1 MNFSLKRLVPAD
13 ARRWLRAQR
22 LKMQRRMLPLDG
34 VTDFS
39 VLRTVRPYR
48 KNFGWTRG
56 KCVDRYYVEQ
66 FLSQHRR
73 DIRGRALEIG
83 ENQYMARFGGD
94 RVSKAD
100 VLDYVQRAGVTLV
113 ADLRSAPEIADDS
126 FDCILCTQTLMH
138 IYNLHDA
145 VKTLRRTL
153 AHGGVALVTLAGI
166 SQIVPASMAG
176 GVEDYWR
183 FTAASARALFGEVF
197 GDENVEVQT
206 FGNVLTAVAFL
217 HGLVVDELTPAEFA
231 HHDPDYPLIVAVRAT
246 KARSSGSQ
254 SNG

>member
-22 LKMQRRMLPLDG
+22 LKIQRRMLPLDG

-39 VLRTVRPYR
+39 VLRTLRPYR

-66 FLSQHRR
+66 FLSQHSR
-73 DIRGRALEIG
+73 DIRGRSVEIG

-94 RVSKAD
+94 RISKAD
-100 VLDYVQRAGVTLV
+100 VLDYLQHPGVTLV
-113 ADLRSAPEIADDS
+113 ADLRSAPGIADDS
-126 FDCILCTQTLMH
+126 FDCILCTQTLMYVYDLREA
-138 IYNLHDA
+138 IN
-145 VKTLRRTL
+145 TLRRTL
-153 AHGGVALVTLAGI
+153 APGGVALVTLAGI
-166 SQIVPASMAG
+166 SQLAPASMTG
-176 GVEDYWR
+176 GAEDFWR

-197 GDENVEVQT
+197 GAENVEVQT
-206 FGNVLTAVAFL
+206 FGNVLTAVALL
-217 HGLVVDELTPAEFA
+217 HGLVVDELTPEEFA

-246 KARSSGSQ
+246 KACSSGSQ